1 MAEAKSEYLAVNKL
15 KVSNKDVS
23 DLMFGSKQV
32 RLAWMNG
39 KRVWDIW
46 ATILSAEDFSI
57 DSRATSITSALLKLK
72 SYGTDILG
80 ENHDMNYTIDP
91 TSISSNTSSSSRTK
105 TVTVNQTATGKS
117 VSVTATQA
125 GRVFTG
131 YTYGTPWIDSASAS
145 VVGASGNITRYV
157 SVAWSQTRTAHYD
170 NGTTSSDTVSGTST
184 ATVIKGSSNIGA
196 YISNGGVYVPSAG
209 TTYYTSQRT
218 AYTVSQLSFYAN
230 NVSSGTVSYA
240 VNINQ
245 SANNRSITHYGNY
258 KVSISSNK
266 STLVAFGD
274 SASLTV
280 SSTKD
285 AYYTY
290 SSGATGYAT
299 TYGCNANLST
309 SSGNLGWNSTIATS
323 MTVSNGAV
331 VAFYPHENA
340 STSARTLY
348 VTAANAESTSV
359 TNSVSITQNAASY
372 EFYFASSTSNL
383 SANGGTVELILYNSR
398 NGAYLSLTTSNIKT
412 SVGTVTDVSLYDD
425 TTSYTKWVVK
435 VSIGKNGTTARNITV
450 TATQPESG
458 KTTTHTI
465 TQAASQVVVPSYKAN
480 VNAWWDGT
488 TVNWEVSLS
497 ASSYEAVSVA
507 IKVQDSSNAYGNV
520 YYTENAELITN
531 VDTHSG
537 YYDVGYNTNLYVVV
551 YYENTI
557 IGYGQVN

>member
-1 MAEAKSEYLAVNKL
+1 MAEVKDSYIATNALKAHGKAVAQL
-15 KVSNKDVS
+15 K
-23 DLMFGSKQV
+23 FGSNNVK
-32 RLAWMNG
+32 RAWMRGNI
-39 KRVWDIW
+39 VWDIW
-46 ATILSAEDFSI
+46 ETILSAND
-57 DSRATSITSALLKLK
+57 TSISSSYTELTKSLLGIL
-72 SYGTDILG
+72 SYGTDALSVTHDLG
-80 ENHDMNYTIDP
+80 YSINPSSVSAN
-91 TSISSNTSSSSRTK
+91 TSGSTKSHSVQVTQSNTGNSVN
-105 TVTVNQTATGKS
+105 VTV
-117 VSVTATQA
+117 TQA
-125 GRVFTG
+125 GRVFSH
-131 YTYGTPWIDSASAS
+131 YTYGTPLINSANAS
-145 VVGASGNITRYV
+145 IVEASGNVTRYV
-157 SVAWSQTRTAHYD
+157 QVTWSQIRTTHYD
-170 NGTTSSDTVSGTST
+170 NGTTSSDTVNGTST

-230 NVSSGTVSYA
+230 NVSSGTVSYT

-266 STLVAFGD
+266 STLAAFGD
-274 SASLTV
+274 SASLTI

-331 VAFYPHENA
+331 VAFYPKENA
-340 STSARTLY
+340 STSTRTLY

-383 SANGGTVELILYNSR
+383 SADGGTVELILYNSR
-398 NGAYLSLTTSNIKT
+398 NGAYLSLTTSNVKT
-412 SVGTVTDVSLYDD
+412 SVGTVTEVSLYDD

-435 VSIGKNGTTARNITV
+435 VSIGKNGTTARNIIV

-458 KTTTHTI
+458 NTTTHTI
-465 TQAASQVVVPSYKAN
+465 TQAASQVIVPPYTAN

-488 TVNWEVSLS
+488 TVNWKVSLS
-497 ASSYEAVSVA
+497 ASSYEAVSVT
-507 IKVQDSSNAYGNV
+507 IKVQDSSNVYGNV
-520 YYTENAELITN
+520 YHTENAELITN

-537 YYDVGYNTNLYVVV
+537 SYNVGYNTSLYVVV

>member
-1 MAEAKSEYLAVNKL
+1 MAEVKDSYIATNALKAHGKAVAQL
-15 KVSNKDVS
+15 K
-23 DLMFGSKQV
+23 FGSNNVK
-32 RLAWMNG
+32 RAWMRGNI
-39 KRVWDIW
+39 VWDIW
-46 ATILSAEDFSI
+46 ETILSAND
-57 DSRATSITSALLKLK
+57 TSISSSYTELTKSLLGIL
-72 SYGTDILG
+72 SYGTDALSVTHDLG
-80 ENHDMNYTIDP
+80 YSINPSSVSAN
-91 TSISSNTSSSSRTK
+91 TSGSTKSHSVQVTQSNTGNSVN
-105 TVTVNQTATGKS
+105 VTV
-117 VSVTATQA
+117 TQA
-125 GRVFTG
+125 GRVFSH
-131 YTYGTPWIDSASAS
+131 YTYGTPLINSANAS
-145 VVGASGNITRYV
+145 IVEASGNVTRYV
-157 SVAWSQTRTAHYD
+157 QVTWSQIRTTHYD
-170 NGTTSSDTVSGTST
+170 NGTTSSDTVNGTST

-230 NVSSGTVSYA
+230 NVSSGTVSYT

-266 STLVAFGD
+266 STLAAFGD
-274 SASLTV
+274 SASLTI

-331 VAFYPHENA
+331 VAFYPKENA
-340 STSARTLY
+340 STSTRTLY

-383 SANGGTVELILYNSR
+383 SADGGTVELILYNSR
-398 NGAYLSLTTSNIKT
+398 NGAYLSLTTSNVKT
-412 SVGTVTDVSLYDD
+412 SVGTVTEVSLYDD

-435 VSIGKNGTTARNITV
+435 VSIGKNGTTARNIIV

-458 KTTTHTI
+458 NTTTHTI
-465 TQAASQVVVPSYKAN
+465 TQAASQVIIPPYTAN

-488 TVNWEVSLS
+488 TVNWKVSLS
-497 ASSYEAVSVA
+497 ASSYEAVSVT

-520 YYTENAELITN
+520 YHTENAELITN

-537 YYDVGYNTNLYVVV
+537 SYNVGYNTSLYVVV

>member
-1 MAEAKSEYLAVNKL
+1 MAEVKDSYIATNALKAHGKAVAQL
-15 KVSNKDVS
+15 K
-23 DLMFGSKQV
+23 FGSNNVK
-32 RLAWMNG
+32 RAWMRGNI
-39 KRVWDIW
+39 VWDIW
-46 ATILSAEDFSI
+46 ETILSAND
-57 DSRATSITSALLKLK
+57 TSISSSYTELTKSLLGIL
-72 SYGTDILG
+72 SYGTDVLSVT
-80 ENHDMNYTIDP
+80 HDIGYSINP
-91 TSISSNTSSSSRTK
+91 SSVSANTSGSTKSHSVQVTQSNTGNSVN
-105 TVTVNQTATGKS
+105 VTV
-117 VSVTATQA
+117 TQA
-125 GRVFTG
+125 GRVFSH
-131 YTYGTPWIDSASAS
+131 YTYGTPLINSANAS
-145 VVGASGNITRYV
+145 IVEASGNVTRYV
-157 SVAWSQTRTAHYD
+157 QVTWSQIRTTHYD
-170 NGTTSSDTVSGTST
+170 NGTTSSDTVNGTST

-196 YISNGGVYVPSAG
+196 YINNGGVYVPSAG

-230 NVSSGTVSYA
+230 NVSSGTVSYT

-266 STLVAFGD
+266 STLAAFGD
-274 SASLTV
+274 SASLTI

-331 VAFYPHENA
+331 VAFYPKENA
-340 STSARTLY
+340 STSTRTLY

-383 SANGGTVELILYNSR
+383 SADGGTVELILYNSR
-398 NGAYLSLTTSNIKT
+398 NGAYLSLTTSNVKT
-412 SVGTVTDVSLYDD
+412 SVGTVTEVSLYDD

-435 VSIGKNGTTARNITV
+435 VSIGKNGTTARNIIV

-458 KTTTHTI
+458 NTTTHTI
-465 TQAASQVVVPSYKAN
+465 TQAASQVIIPPYTAN

-488 TVNWEVSLS
+488 TVNWKVSLS
-497 ASSYEAVSVA
+497 ASSYEAVSVT

-520 YYTENAELITN
+520 YHTENAELITN

-537 YYDVGYNTNLYVVV
+537 SYNVGYNTSLYVVV
-551 YYENTI
+551 YYENII